1 MEELKFLGAIVRP
14 DFKWSSNT
22 EYIVRKAYRRLRRM
36 KNLGVTEK
44 GLLDTY
50 KKQVRSVLELA
61 NTIGY

>member
-1 MEELKFLGAIVRP
+1 MELRP